1 MGDITLNQIKDLMLY
16 IIAFGTATATIVK
29 AVKKAIS
36 SGFEPINKKI
46 DQVDINATKNYLVA
60 RISELK
66 NGEKLDDVQVERFVE
81 QYDHYLKI
89 GGNSY
94 IKLEVEKLK
103 NQGKI

>member
-1 MGDITLNQIKDLMLY
+1 MGEITLNQIRDLMLY
-16 IIAFGTATATIVK
+16 VIAFSTATATIIK
-29 AVKKAIS
+29 AVKKAIT

-60 RISELK
+60 RISEIK
-66 NGEKLDDVQVERFVE
+66 KGEKLSDIQLERFIE
-81 QYDHYLKI
+81 QYDHYIKI

-103 NQGKI
+103 SDGKL